1 MLVKDGRNSASPAQ
15 AASFVAEINRLE
27 IQREERLAE
36 LDAEFK
42 AKKREI
48 NKGINDDQG
57 SIFDDAKS
65 QGVAKGVIRAMIAEQ
80 RDLRKARRIQER
92 AGERADDLEDDDL
105 AYVKSIREAL
115 GEDFI
120 DLPLGAAAAA
130 REDGPEQDATTAA
143 VIAAF
148 KSNPAGDPADDA
160 A

>member
-1 MLVKDGRNSASPAQ
+1 MLVKDGRNSATPAQ

-42 AKKREI
+42 AKKREV
-48 NKGINDDQG
+48 NKWINDDQG

-80 RDLRKARRIQER
+80 KDLRKARRIQER
-92 AGERADDLEDDDL
+92 AGERTDDLEDDDL
-105 AYVKSIREAL
+105 SYVKSIRDAL

-130 REDGPEQDATTAA
+130 REEGGEQDETTAA
-143 VIAAF
+143 IIGAVQRDEAA
-148 KSNPAGDPADDA
+148 KAAGESF
-160 A
+160 